1 MEAGKVQLVRCDLEK
16 HKTELTKFV
25 VAHFSDNPLMKL
37 LPVPENERAEFY
49 GDLLV
54 NGNMS
59 LLAFYEDELVGCRTG
74 DIHTYEEH
82 LAVSYL
88 YLT

>member
-1 MEAGKVQLVRCDLEK
+1 MQFRKAQNGLDQIG
-16 HKTELTKFV
+16 
-25 VAHFSDNPLMKL
+25 SDSLSGQSVDETSADPR
-37 LPVPENERAEFY
+37 NERAEFY

-54 NGNMS
+54 SGNTS
-59 LLAFYEDELVGCRTG
+59 LLAFNGDELVGCRTG

-88 YLT
+88 YLM

>member
-1 MEAGKVQLVRCDLEK
+1 METGKVKLVRCNLEK
-16 HKTELTKFV
+16 HKTDLTKLV
-25 VAHFSDNPLMKL
+25 VTHFPDNPLMKL
-37 LPVPENERAEFY
+37 LPIPENERGEFY

-54 NGNMS
+54 SGNTS
-59 LLAFYEDELVGCRTG
+59 LLAFNGDELVGCRTG